1 MKTLLT
7 NGCSWTW
14 GGGINHISEQD
25 RLETVWPHHLMN
37 LLEHDTNVNLS
48 MGCGS
53 NQRIVRTTLD
63 WILQQDRETLDNTVA
78 VIQWTEVSRY
88 EYYSKSAAPEKHNN
102 WDWENDSSNWSLV
115 KAGSCIY
122 PPGGPKNHY
131 IDYEERNQSQLRY
144 RTYSDIEGLYSFV
157 SQFTSLAHIFET
169 YNIKYYYWNAL
180 GVPVKYFPE
189 PILGYASKF
198 NWLNKNHDDWYY
210 ERISKEDC
218 HPNEHGHKRIAQYI
232 FEEIKSLNN
241 GLL

>member
-14 GGGINHISEQD
+14 GGGFDDLSNKD

-37 LLEHDTNVNLS
+37 LLQYSNNVNLS
-48 MGCGS
+48 EGGGS
-53 NQRIVRTTLD
+53 NQRIFRTTLD

-78 VIQWTEVSRY
+78 VIQWSELSRY
-88 EYYSKSAAPEKHNN
+88 EYYSKSTEPEKNNN
-102 WDWENDSSNWSLV
+102 WDWENDSGNWSLV

-122 PPGGPKNHY
+122 PPGS
-131 IDYEERNQSQLRY
+131 RNQHIDDEEIKQSQVRY

-157 SQFTSLAHIFET
+157 SQFTALAHIFET

-189 PILGYASKF
+189 PIKKYACKF
-198 NWLNKNHDDWYY
+198 NWINAKHDDWYY
-210 ERISKEDC
+210 ERISKEDP
-218 HPNEHGHKRIAQYI
+218 HPNEDGHKRIAQHI
-232 FEEIKSLNN
+232 FKEIKSLNN

>member
-37 LLEHDTNVNLS
+37 ILQYDNNVNLS

-53 NQRIVRTTLD
+53 NQRILRTTLD
-63 WILQQDRETLDNTVA
+63 WILEQDRETLDNTTA
-78 VIQWTEVSRY
+78 VIQWTEPSRY
-88 EYYSKSAAPEKHNN
+88 EYYSKNTEPDKHSN
-102 WDWENDSSNWSLV
+102 WDWENNSGNWSLIKV
-115 KAGSCIY
+115 GGCIY
-122 PPGGPKNHY
+122 PPGVKNWH
-131 IDYEERNQSQLRY
+131 IDDEEIKRSQIRY

-157 SQFTSLAHIFET
+157 SQFTALAHIFET
-169 YNIKYYYWNAL
+169 YNINYYYWNAL
-180 GVPVKYFPE
+180 GVPAKYFPDN
-189 PILGYASKF
+189 LKTYAYKF
-198 NWLNKNHDDWYY
+198 NWINLDHNDWYY
-210 ERISKEDC
+210 DRVSKEDC
-218 HPNEHGHKRIAQYI
+218 HPNERGHKQIAQYM

>member
-14 GGGINHISEQD
+14 GGGLENLPDND

-37 LLEHDTNVNLS
+37 LLEFDNNVNLS

-78 VIQWTEVSRY
+78 VIQWTEPSRY
-88 EYYSKSAAPEKHNN
+88 EYYSKSTEPDKHSN
-102 WDWENDSSNWSLV
+102 WDWENNLGDWSLV
-115 KAGSCIY
+115 KVGGCIY
-122 PPGGPKNHY
+122 PPGVKNWHMP
-131 IDYEERNQSQLRY
+131 DEEIKQSQIRY

-157 SQFTSLAHIFET
+157 SQFTALANIFET

-180 GVPVKYFPE
+180 GVPVIYFPE
-189 PILGYASKF
+189 PIKKYASKF
-198 NWLNKNHDDWYY
+198 NWVNPDHLSWDY
-210 ERISKEDC
+210 ERISKDDH
-218 HPNEHGHKRIAQYI
+218 HPNVNGHLQLAQYI
-232 FEEIKSLNN
+232 FKEIQSLNN

>member
-14 GGGINHISEQD
+14 GGGFENLSDND
-25 RLETVWPHHLMN
+25 RLETVWPHHLMH

-88 EYYSKSAAPEKHNN
+88 EYYSQTTEPDKNN
-102 WDWENDSSNWSLV
+102 QWDWDNNDGDWALV
-115 KAGSCIY
+115 KAGICIY
-122 PPGGPKNHY
+122 PPGSRNYHIP
-131 IDYEERNQSQLRY
+131 IEELNDSQMRY
-144 RTYSDIEGLYSFV
+144 RTYSDIEGLYNFI
-157 SQFTSLAHIFET
+157 THMAALANIFES
-169 YNIKYYYWNAL
+169 YKIKYYYWNAL
-180 GVPVKYFPE
+180 GVPVKYFPNN
-189 PILGYASKF
+189 LKTYASTF
-198 NWLNKNHDDWYY
+198 NWINNKHDLWDY
-210 ERISKEDC
+210 ERISKEDN
-218 HPNEHGHKRIAQYI
+218 HPNVNGHLQLAHYI
-232 FEEIKSLNN
+232 FEEIQSLNN

>member
-14 GGGINHISEQD
+14 GGGFENLSDND
-25 RLETVWPHHLMN
+25 RLETVWPHHLMH

-88 EYYSKSAAPEKHNN
+88 EYYSQTTEPDKNN
-102 WDWENDSSNWSLV
+102 QWDWHNENDSWSLV
-115 KAGSCIY
+115 KAGLCIY
-122 PPGGPKNHY
+122 PPGARNFY
-131 IDYEERNQSQLRY
+131 IPNEEIDQSQLRY
-144 RTYSDIEGLYSFV
+144 RTYSDIEGLYSFIT
-157 SQFTSLAHIFET
+157 QFTALATIFEK
-169 YNIKYYYWNAL
+169 YNIEYYYWNAL
-180 GVPVKYFPE
+180 GVPVKYFPDSMKD
-189 PILGYASKF
+189 YAFSF
-198 NWLNKNHDDWYY
+198 NWLNKNHDAWYY
-210 ERISKEDC
+210 DRISKEDV
-218 HPNEHGHKRIAQYI
+218 HPNEHGHKRIAQYM
-232 FEEIKSLNN
+232 FKEIQSLNN